1 MDFKPGKPGDNVA
14 VLISLVDR
22 GKSDPQNNLGMI
34 VHRDLEID
42 IYKTAVQAGVLNDGC
57 SRNRIDLCS
66 HNCLLKIKMKKT
78 SVSISLCLC
87 GQRSQRS
94 QRQDSE
100 MFTKCNCSGKK
111 EEEKKPNKALQM
123 LLSTNNVQPQVPV

>member
-1 MDFKPGKPGDNVA
+1 MAKRSSVDFIHGKPVDNDA

-22 GKSDPQNNLGMI
+22 CRGGTQNILGMI

-94 QRQDSE
+94 QRPE
-100 MFTKCNCSGKK
+100 GKS
-111 EEEKKPNKALQM
+111 L
-123 LLSTNNVQPQVPV
+123 